1 MKEHKMSR
9 RSFLKVGAVAS
20 AAGLMT
26 AAPVA
31 ANAAAP
37 AASTAAD
44 EENCFG
50 LFQNKPKYIFLF
62 IGDGMG
68 TAQIQSAR
76 FYQGTVTNNGAITE
90 AELSFTQFPEV
101 GSVTTYDST
110 SFCPDSAS
118 TATSIASGKKTESG
132 VINMCPWTRD
142 VPYETCLDPVN
153 RIFRVDT
160 IFFFQSQIK
169 TSDNGVEEWRSI
181 EELRMQFHH
190 FFQFRCAISIH
201 FPQLWKKHVKV
212 TRSLHPFVVPT

>member
-68 TAQIQSAR
+68 TAQISLPGSIRALSPTTVPSPRQS
-76 FYQGTVTNNGAITE
+76 
-90 AELSFTQFPEV
+90 
-101 GSVTTYDST
+101 
-110 SFCPDSAS
+110 
-118 TATSIASGKKTESG
+118 
-132 VINMCPWTRD
+132 
-142 VPYETCLDPVN
+142 
-153 RIFRVDT
+153 
-160 IFFFQSQIK
+160 
-169 TSDNGVEEWRSI
+169 
-181 EELRMQFHH
+181 
-190 FFQFRCAISIH
+190 
-201 FPQLWKKHVKV
+201 
-212 TRSLHPFVVPT
+212 

>member
-50 LFQNKPKYIFLF
+50 LFQKKPKYIFLF

-118 TATSIASGKKTESG
+118 TATSLSTGHKTYSGT
-132 VINMCPWTRD
+132 INMDETMT
-142 VPYETCLDPVN
+142 VKYETIAEKLHDKGYDIGVVCSVN
-153 RIFRVDT
+153 LNHSTPAAFYCHHP
-160 IFFFQSQIK
+160 S
-169 TSDNGVEEWRSI
+169 RSN
-181 EELRMQFHH
+181 
-190 FFQFRCAISIH
+190 
-201 FPQLWKKHVKV
+201 
-212 TRSLHPFVVPT
+212 

>member
-9 RSFLKVGAVAS
+9 RNFLKVGAVAS

-50 LFQNKPKYIFLF
+50 LFQKKPKYIFLL

-68 TAQIQSAR
+68 TAR
-76 FYQGTVTNNGAITE
+76 DPVCPVYQGTVTNNGAITE

-110 SFCPDSAS
+110 FCRTPLPLPPPSLPAKRPRAVS
-118 TATSIASGKKTESG
+118 SICAPGP
-132 VINMCPWTRD
+132 VMCPMRPLQRSSTSRKATR
-142 VPYETCLDPVN
+142 LA
-153 RIFRVDT
+153 
-160 IFFFQSQIK
+160 S
-169 TSDNGVEEWRSI
+169 
-181 EELRMQFHH
+181 
-190 FFQFRCAISIH
+190 
-201 FPQLWKKHVKV
+201 FP
-212 TRSLHPFVVPT
+212 R

>member
-50 LFQNKPKYIFLF
+50 LFQKKPKYIFLF

-68 TAQIQSAR
+68 TARSSLPGSIRALSPTTVPSPRQS
-76 FYQGTVTNNGAITE
+76 
-90 AELSFTQFPEV
+90 
-101 GSVTTYDST
+101 
-110 SFCPDSAS
+110 
-118 TATSIASGKKTESG
+118 
-132 VINMCPWTRD
+132 
-142 VPYETCLDPVN
+142 
-153 RIFRVDT
+153 
-160 IFFFQSQIK
+160 
-169 TSDNGVEEWRSI
+169 
-181 EELRMQFHH
+181 
-190 FFQFRCAISIH
+190 
-201 FPQLWKKHVKV
+201 
-212 TRSLHPFVVPT
+212 

>member
-9 RSFLKVGAVAS
+9 RNFLKVGAVAS

-50 LFQNKPKYIFLF
+50 LFQKKPKYIFLF

-90 AELSFTQFPEV
+90 AELSFTQFPD
-101 GSVTTYDST
+101 GQ
-110 SFCPDSAS
+110 
-118 TATSIASGKKTESG
+118 
-132 VINMCPWTRD
+132 RD
-142 VPYETCLDPVN
+142 HLRQHLLLPGLRFHRYLHRFRQKDRERCHQYVPLDP
-153 RIFRVDT
+153 
-160 IFFFQSQIK
+160 
-169 TSDNGVEEWRSI
+169 
-181 EELRMQFHH
+181 
-190 FFQFRCAISIH
+190 
-201 FPQLWKKHVKV
+201 
-212 TRSLHPFVVPT
+212 

>member
-1 MKEHKMSR
+1 MSR

-20 AAGLMT
+20 AASLMT

-90 AELSFTQFPEV
+90 EAELSFTQFPEV

-118 TATSIASGKKTESG
+118 TATSIASGKRPRAVSSICALG
-132 VINMCPWTRD
+132 TRD
-142 VPYETCLDPVN
+142 VPYETIAEKLHKQKGYKVGIVSTVN
-153 RIFRVDT
+153 IDHATLLPSMHTRRPARTT
-160 IFFFQSQIK
+160 IRSAWSWQTPALSISQAA
-169 TSDNGVEEWRSI
+169 SSR
-181 EELRMQFHH
+181 R
-190 FFQFRCAISIH
+190 
-201 FPQLWKKHVKV
+201 
-212 TRSLHPFVVPT
+212 

>member
-9 RSFLKVGAVAS
+9 RNFLKVGAVAS

-50 LFQNKPKYIFLF
+50 LFQKKPKYIFLF

-110 SFCPDSAS
+110 SFPGLAS

-142 VPYETCLDPVN
+142 VPYET
-153 RIFRVDT
+153 IA
-160 IFFFQSQIK
+160 
-169 TSDNGVEEWRSI
+169 EE
-181 EELRMQFHH
+181 
-190 FFQFRCAISIH
+190 A
-201 FPQLWKKHVKV
+201 
-212 TRSLHPFVVPT
+212 

>member
-50 LFQNKPKYIFLF
+50 LFQKKPKYIFLF

-76 FYQGTVTNNGAITE
+76 FYQGTVTNNGASSRRW
-90 AELSFTQFPEV
+90 A
-101 GSVTTYDST
+101 
-110 SFCPDSAS
+110 A
-118 TATSIASGKKTESG
+118 
-132 VINMCPWTRD
+132 
-142 VPYETCLDPVN
+142 
-153 RIFRVDT
+153 
-160 IFFFQSQIK
+160 
-169 TSDNGVEEWRSI
+169 
-181 EELRMQFHH
+181 
-190 FFQFRCAISIH
+190 
-201 FPQLWKKHVKV
+201 
-212 TRSLHPFVVPT
+212 

>member
-9 RSFLKVGAVAS
+9 RNFLKVGAVAS

-50 LFQNKPKYIFLF
+50 LFQKKPKYIFLF

-101 GSVTTYDST
+101 GSVTTYDSLHRLRQKDRER
-110 SFCPDSAS
+110 CHQY
-118 TATSIASGKKTESG
+118 
-132 VINMCPWTRD
+132 
-142 VPYETCLDPVN
+142 VPLDP
-153 RIFRVDT
+153 
-160 IFFFQSQIK
+160 
-169 TSDNGVEEWRSI
+169 
-181 EELRMQFHH
+181 
-190 FFQFRCAISIH
+190 
-201 FPQLWKKHVKV
+201 
-212 TRSLHPFVVPT
+212 

>member
-9 RSFLKVGAVAS
+9 RNFLKVGAVAS

-76 FYQGTVTNNGAITE
+76 FYQALSPTTVP
-90 AELSFTQFPEV
+90 S
-101 GSVTTYDST
+101 S
-110 SFCPDSAS
+110 
-118 TATSIASGKKTESG
+118 
-132 VINMCPWTRD
+132 R
-142 VPYETCLDPVN
+142 
-153 RIFRVDT
+153 
-160 IFFFQSQIK
+160 QS
-169 TSDNGVEEWRSI
+169 
-181 EELRMQFHH
+181 
-190 FFQFRCAISIH
+190 
-201 FPQLWKKHVKV
+201 
-212 TRSLHPFVVPT
+212 

>member
-9 RSFLKVGAVAS
+9 RNFLKVGAVAS

-50 LFQNKPKYIFLF
+50 LFQKKPKYIFLF

-142 VPYETCLDPVN
+142 VPYETIAEKLHKQKGYKVGIVSTVN
-153 RIFRVDT
+153 IDHATPAAFYAH
-160 IFFFQSQIK
+160 Q
-169 TSDNGVEEWRSI
+169 
-181 EELRMQFHH
+181 
-190 FFQFRCAISIH
+190 
-201 FPQLWKKHVKV
+201 
-212 TRSLHPFVVPT
+212 